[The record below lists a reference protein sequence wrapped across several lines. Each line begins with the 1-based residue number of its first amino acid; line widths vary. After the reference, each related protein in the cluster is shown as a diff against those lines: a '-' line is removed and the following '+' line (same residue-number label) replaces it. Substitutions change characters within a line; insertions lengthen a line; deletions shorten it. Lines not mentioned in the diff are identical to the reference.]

1 MSIAEVQSH
10 SAEKLRDAFEKIQR
24 LEGQVN
30 MLMWI
35 LTIAAGVFAVLFLF
49 FLIWLLKDVPGL
61 LLSLFWKIFSF
72 PLFDYLPSI

>member
-35 LTIAAGVFAVLFLF
+35 LTIAAGVFAVLFL
-49 FLIWLLKDVPGL
+49 IWLLKDVPGL